1 MFEKVEVLV
10 FGIVEN
16 MSVYICSNCGYYE
29 LIFGIGGVEK
39 LVEKYYIQLLGQM
52 SLYIF
57 LCEDFDK
64 GMLMVISCL
73 ESEFIV
79 IYCQLVD
86 CVVVQFYWQGEVILG
101 EIFFC
106 VV

>member
-29 LIFGIGGVEK
+29 SIFGIGGVEK